1 MRVKE
6 EFKRSGEFWLP
17 STPDKKAL
25 GTLSILD
32 GGRIELEVTGLL
44 EDNIKSFNL
53 KRIVGQVQRERAVPL
68 ILVTLDD
75 CHYRTIPMPYG
86 IPKSLIR
93 VNRAFIG
100 VQYDED
106 EVPDFNTLTF
116 SVEGIEEWVGISGI
130 RIEPIPEN
138 DVPTMSYE
146 RLADFSVQLENDM
159 ELLVTWVPSW
169 GYSIN
174 REARISEKVY
184 FRLVSRNVRKLD
196 EFISVAHKILT
207 FFCFAVNQI
216 VSLDSVE
223 ATSQYLQA
231 DIGDGKKM
239 SVPINIY
246 HPSWPY
252 SKGSQ
257 SINWYDML
265 FGFKDIQKN
274 AQTIINKWMKG
285 YEQSASAFHLY
296 FLARM
301 GTQTYLEE
309 RFLTLAQ
316 GLEAY
321 HRSISNETQM
331 EAIEFKELVKN
342 ILNQCPEENRDWLK
356 QRLSHSNDLSLR
368 NRIKKMIEPF
378 NRIFGNKRERNALVE
393 EIVGKRNNWT
403 HRGPSLEPS
412 AATVQRLE
420 HLCLKMELLF
430 ELHFLLLIG
439 FSKEEV
445 DSIIARCPKL
455 RRKRDL
461 QV

>member
-1 MRVKE
+1 MRIKE

-17 STPDKKAL
+17 STPDKKVL
-25 GTLSILD
+25 GALSILD
-32 GGRIELEVTGLL
+32 GGRVELEVTGLL
-44 EDNIKSFNL
+44 EDSTKSLNL
-53 KRIVGQVQRERAVPL
+53 RRIVGQVQKERSVPL
-68 ILVTLDD
+68 IPVTLDD
-75 CHYRTIPMPYG
+75 CHYRTIPTPYG

-100 VQYDED
+100 IQYDEG

-130 RIEPIPEN
+130 RIKTISEN
-138 DVPTMSYE
+138 DIPTMSYE
-146 RLADFSVQLENDM
+146 RLANFPVELENDM

-169 GYSIN
+169 GYSRN
-174 REARISEKVY
+174 GEARISEKVY

-196 EFISVAHKILT
+196 EFISVARKILT

-216 VSLDSVE
+216 VSLDSVV
-223 ATSQYLQA
+223 ATSQYLQE
-231 DIGDGKKM
+231 DIGNGKKM
-239 SVPINIY
+239 PVSINIY
-246 HPSWPY
+246 QPSWPY

-265 FGFKDIQKN
+265 FEFKHIQKD
-274 AQTIINKWMKG
+274 AQMIINKWMQG
-285 YEQSASAFHLY
+285 YEQSAPAFHLY

-301 GTQTYLEE
+301 RTQTYLEE

-321 HRSISNETQM
+321 HRSISDETQM
-331 EAIEFKELVKN
+331 EAVEFEELVKN
-342 ILNQCPEENRDWLK
+342 IINRCPEENRDWLE
-356 QRLSHSNDLSLR
+356 QRLMHTNDLSLR

-378 NRIFGNKRERNALVE
+378 NSIFGNKGKRNALVN
-393 EIVGKRNNWT
+393 EIVETRNRLT
-403 HRGPSLEPS
+403 HFGLSLEPS
-412 AATVQRLE
+412 AATVQSLE
-420 HLCLKMELLF
+420 YLCLKMELLF
-430 ELHFLLLIG
+430 ELHFLLLLG

-445 DSIIARCPKL
+445 DSIIADCSKL

-461 QV
+461 